1 VRVNLHSELVVPAN
15 SEVTERRYDESIL
28 PISSAPSDARGGP
41 AWIVAGV
48 CALAIS
54 GFVSLRLK
62 PVEASAPVEPEWA
75 APPPAAATQT
85 VTPEPAAPPAANEDE
100 VNKVLQQAMPLVN
113 GAAQAEPVA
122 EQNAPVAAPQAEPA
136 QTQAPAAPVQ
146 SKWALHKA
154 RREERQRRGHEFT
167 LALNL
172 AGAAEQASPQ
182 PAPSPVAQAPSAP
195 AAPAPAAEPLMTQAP
210 VAPKSPIP
218 DNPY

>member
-1 VRVNLHSELVVPAN
+1 VRVYLRSELVVPAN
-15 SEVTERRYDESIL
+15 SEVTEPRGDDSIL
-28 PISSAPSDARGGP
+28 PIASAPSDARGGP

-48 CALAIS
+48 CALAIAA
-54 GFVSLRLK
+54 FVALRLK
-62 PVEASAPVEPEWA
+62 PVEASPPVEPEWA
-75 APPPAAATQT
+75 ATPPAAATQT
-85 VTPEPAAPPAANEDE
+85 ATPEPD
-100 VNKVLQQAMPLVN
+100 VNTVLQQAMPLVN

-122 EQNAPVAAPQAEPA
+122 EQNAPVAAPQAQPA
-136 QTQAPAAPVQ
+136 QTQAPAAPVR
-146 SKWALHKA
+146 STWALHKA

-182 PAPSPVAQAPSAP
+182 SAPSPVAQAPSAP
-195 AAPAPAAEPLMTQAP
+195 VEPAPAADLLTTQAA